1 METQLKYV
9 LVRRRKSEML
19 EFISNHPE
27 SFDQALKLALENEEN
42 LSWRATW
49 LVAGVMEKNDQRARP
64 FIQKIITILPDRDD
78 GHQRELLKILLKM
91 ELDEDFES
99 LLFDISVTLWEQVR
113 KQSSVRYY
121 AFQGM
126 MKVVEKYPELKN
138 EIISLTQPHFV
149 NALSPGV
156 RKSVYRNITDL
167 KSQNEIR

>member
-1 METQLKYV
+1 METQLKHI
-9 LVRRRKSEML
+9 LARRRKSEMV
-19 EFISNHPE
+19 EFMTNHPE
-27 SFDQALKLALENEEN
+27 SFDQAMELVLENEEN
-42 LSWRATW
+42 FSWRAAW
-49 LVAGVMEKNDQRARP
+49 LVAGVMEKNDQRVRP
-64 FIQKIITILPDRDD
+64 FIQKIIEVLPDRED
-78 GHQRELLKILLKM
+78 GYQRELLKILLKM

-138 EIISLTQPHFV
+138 EVLSLTQPHFV

-156 RKSVYRNITDL
+156 RKGIYKKL
-167 KSQNEIR
+167 NELNS

>member
-1 METQLKYV
+1 MSDTLRSV
-9 LVRRRKSEML
+9 LIRKRKSEMV
-19 EFISNHPE
+19 EFMSNHPG
-27 SFDQALKLALENEEN
+27 SFDQAIKLALENEEN
-42 LSWRATW
+42 LSWRAAW
-49 LVAGVMEKNDQRARP
+49 LVTGIMEKNDPRVKP
-64 FIQKIITILPDRDD
+64 FIQKIINVLPERDD

-138 EIISLTQPHFV
+138 EVLSLTQPHFV

-156 RKSVYRNITDL
+156 RKSVYRNI
-167 KSQNEIR
+167 NELS

>member
-1 METQLKYV
+1 MV
-9 LVRRRKSEML
+9 
-19 EFISNHPE
+19 EFKESHPE

-42 LSWRATW
+42 LSWRAAW
-49 LVAGVMEKNDQRARP
+49 LVAGIMKENDQRVKP
-64 FIQKIITILPDRDD
+64 YIQKIITVLPDRND

-138 EIISLTQPHFV
+138 EILSLAQPHFV
-149 NALSPGV
+149 NTLSPGV
-156 RKSVYRNITDL
+156 RKGVL
-167 KSQNEIR
+167 KGINELTSQNLS

>member
-1 METQLKYV
+1 MV
-9 LVRRRKSEML
+9 
-19 EFISNHPE
+19 EFMTNHPE
-27 SFDQALKLALENEEN
+27 SFDQAMELVLENEEN
-42 LSWRATW
+42 FSWRAAW
-49 LVAGVMEKNDQRARP
+49 LVAGVMEKNDQRVRP
-64 FIQKIITILPDRDD
+64 FIQKIIEVLPDRED

-138 EIISLTQPHFV
+138 EVLSLTQPHFV

-156 RKSVYRNITDL
+156 RKGVYKKL
-167 KSQNEIR
+167 NELNS

>member
-1 METQLKYV
+1 MSETLRSV
-9 LVRRRKSEML
+9 LIRRRKSEMV
-19 EFISNHPE
+19 EFMNNHPG
-27 SFDQALKLALENEEN
+27 SFDQAIKLALENEEN

-49 LVAGVMEKNDQRARP
+49 LVAGIMKKNDPRVKP
-64 FIQKIITILPDRDD
+64 FIQKIINVLPDRED

-91 ELDEDFES
+91 DLNEDFES

-138 EIISLTQPHFV
+138 EVLSLAQPHFV
-149 NALSPGV
+149 NTLSPGV
-156 RKSVYRNITDL
+156 RKGVL
-167 KSQNEIR
+167 KSINELTSQNLS

>member
-1 METQLKYV
+1 MSDTLRSV
-9 LVRRRKSEML
+9 LIRRRKYEMV
-19 EFISNHPE
+19 EFMTNHTE
-27 SFDQALKLALENEEN
+27 SFDQAMKLALENEEN
-42 LSWRATW
+42 LSWRSAW
-49 LVAGVMEKNDQRARP
+49 LVAGIMNKNDQRVKP
-64 FIQKIITILPDRDD
+64 FIQRIIDALPFRDD

-91 ELDEDFES
+91 ELDEEFES

-156 RKSVYRNITDL
+156 RKGVLKGINEL
-167 KSQNEIR
+167 KS

>member
-1 METQLKYV
+1 MSETLRSV
-9 LVRRRKSEML
+9 LIRRRKSEMV
-19 EFISNHPE
+19 EFMNNHPG
-27 SFDQALKLALENEEN
+27 SFDQAIELALENEEN
-42 LSWRATW
+42 FSWRASW
-49 LVAGVMEKNDQRARP
+49 LIAGVMEKDDQRVRP
-64 FIQKIITILPDRDD
+64 FIQKIIEVLPDRDD

-138 EIISLTQPHFV
+138 EVLSLAQPHFV

-156 RKSVYRNITDL
+156 RKGIYKKL
-167 KSQNEIR
+167 NELNS

>member
-1 METQLKYV
+1 MSETLRSV
-9 LVRRRKSEML
+9 LIRRRKSEMV
-19 EFISNHPE
+19 EFMESHPE
-27 SFDQALKLALENEEN
+27 SFDQALKLALKNEEN
-42 LSWRATW
+42 LSWRAAW
-49 LVAGVMEKNDQRARP
+49 LVAGIMKENDQRVKP
-64 FIQKIITILPDRDD
+64 FIQKIIDVLPYRDD

-138 EIISLTQPHFV
+138 EILSLAQPHFV
-149 NALSPGV
+149 NTLSPGI
-156 RKSVYRNITDL
+156 RKGVYKSINEL
-167 KSQNEIR
+167 KS

>member
-1 METQLKYV
+1 MSDTLRSV
-9 LVRRRKSEML
+9 LIRRRKSEMVK
-19 EFISNHPE
+19 FMSNHPG
-27 SFDQALKLALENEEN
+27 SFDQAIKLALENEEN
-42 LSWRATW
+42 LSWRAAW
-49 LVAGVMEKNDQRARP
+49 LVAGIMEKNDPRVKS
-64 FIQKIITILPDRDD
+64 FIQKIINVLPERDD

-138 EIISLTQPHFV
+138 EVLSLTQPHFV

-156 RKSVYRNITDL
+156 RKSVLKNISEL
-167 KSQNEIR
+167 S

>member
-1 METQLKYV
+1 MSETLRSV
-9 LVRRRKSEML
+9 LIRRRKSEMV
-19 EFISNHPE
+19 EFMDNHPG
-27 SFDQALKLALENEEN
+27 SFDQAIKLALENEEN

-49 LVAGVMEKNDQRARP
+49 LVAGIMKKNDPRVKP
-64 FIQKIITILPDRDD
+64 FIQKIIEVLPDRDD

-91 ELDEDFES
+91 DLGEDFES

-138 EIISLTQPHFV
+138 EVLSLAQPHFV
-149 NALSPGV
+149 NTLSPGV
-156 RKSVYRNITDL
+156 RKGIYKKL
-167 KSQNEIR
+167 NELNS

>member
-1 METQLKYV
+1 MV
-9 LVRRRKSEML
+9 
-19 EFISNHPE
+19 EFMNNHPE
-27 SFDQALKLALENEEN
+27 SFDQAIELALENEEN
-42 LSWRATW
+42 FSWRATW
-49 LVAGVMEKNDQRARP
+49 LVAGVMEKDDQRVRP
-64 FIQKIITILPDRDD
+64 FIQKIIEVLPDRDD

-138 EIISLTQPHFV
+138 EVLSLAQPHFV
-149 NALSPGV
+149 NTLSPGV
-156 RKSVYRNITDL
+156 RKGVL
-167 KSQNEIR
+167 KSINELTSQNLS

>member
-1 METQLKYV
+1 MSDTLRSV
-9 LVRRRKSEML
+9 LIRRRKSEMV
-19 EFISNHPE
+19 EFMSNHPH
-27 SFDQALKLALENEEN
+27 SFDQAMELALGNEEN

-49 LVAGVMEKNDQRARP
+49 LVAGIQKKNDLRIKP
-64 FIQKIITILPDRDD
+64 FIQKIIDILPDRDD

-121 AFQGM
+121 AFLGM

-138 EIISLTQPHFV
+138 EVISLTQPHFI
-149 NALSPGV
+149 NSLSPGI
-156 RKSVYRNITDL
+156 RKGIY
-167 KSQNEIR
+167 KSINQLNS

>member
-1 METQLKYV
+1 MSETLRSV
-9 LVRRRKSEML
+9 LIRRRKSEMV
-19 EFISNHPE
+19 EFMNNHPG
-27 SFDQALKLALENEEN
+27 SFDQAIKLALENEEN

-49 LVAGVMEKNDQRARP
+49 LVAGIMKKNDPRVKP
-64 FIQKIITILPDRDD
+64 FIQKIINVLPDRED

-138 EIISLTQPHFV
+138 EVLSLAQPHFV
-149 NALSPGV
+149 NTLSPGV
-156 RKSVYRNITDL
+156 RKGIYKKL
-167 KSQNEIR
+167 NELNS

>member
-1 METQLKYV
+1 MSDTIRSILI
-9 LVRRRKSEML
+9 RRRKSEME
-19 EFISNHPE
+19 EFMTNHPG
-27 SFDQALKLALENEEN
+27 SFDQAIKLALENEEN
-42 LSWRATW
+42 LSWRAAW
-49 LVAGVMEKNDQRARP
+49 LVAGIMEKNDPRVIP
-64 FIQKIITILPDRDD
+64 YIPKIINILPDRSD

-138 EIISLTQPHFV
+138 EVLSLTQPHFV

-156 RKSVYRNITDL
+156 RKSVYRNI
-167 KSQNEIR
+167 NELS

>member
-1 METQLKYV
+1 MSETLRSV
-9 LVRRRKSEML
+9 LIRRRKSEMV
-19 EFISNHPE
+19 EFMNNHPG
-27 SFDQALKLALENEEN
+27 SFDQAIKLALENEDN

-49 LVAGVMEKNDQRARP
+49 LVAGVMEKDDQRVRP
-64 FIQKIITILPDRDD
+64 FIQKIIEVLPDRDD

-138 EIISLTQPHFV
+138 EVLSLAQPHFV
-149 NALSPGV
+149 NTLSPGV
-156 RKSVYRNITDL
+156 RKGIYKKL
-167 KSQNEIR
+167 NELNS

>member
-1 METQLKYV
+1 MSDTLRSV
-9 LVRRRKSEML
+9 LIRRRKSEMID
-19 EFISNHPE
+19 FMSNHPE
-27 SFDQALKLALENEEN
+27 AFDQAIKLALENEEN
-42 LSWRATW
+42 FSWRAAW
-49 LVAGVMEKNDQRARP
+49 LVAGVMEKNDQRVRP
-64 FIQKIITILPDRDD
+64 FIQKIIDALPDRDD

-99 LLFDISVTLWEQVR
+99 LLFDLSVTLWEQVR

-138 EIISLTQPHFV
+138 EILSLTQPHFV

-156 RKSVYRNITDL
+156 RKSVHKSINELT
-167 KSQNEIR
+167 SQNLS

>member
-1 METQLKYV
+1 MSETLRSV
-9 LVRRRKSEML
+9 LIRRRKSEMV
-19 EFISNHPE
+19 EFMDSHPE
-27 SFDQALKLALENEEN
+27 SFDQAIKLALENEEN

-49 LVAGVMEKNDQRARP
+49 LVAGVMEKDDQRVRP
-64 FIQKIITILPDRDD
+64 FIQKIIEVLPDRDD

-138 EIISLTQPHFV
+138 EVLSLAQPHFV
-149 NALSPGV
+149 NTLSPGV
-156 RKSVYRNITDL
+156 RKGVL
-167 KSQNEIR
+167 KSINELTSQNLS

>member
-1 METQLKYV
+1 
-9 LVRRRKSEML
+9 
-19 EFISNHPE
+19 
-27 SFDQALKLALENEEN
+27 
-42 LSWRATW
+42 
-49 LVAGVMEKNDQRARP
+49 
-64 FIQKIITILPDRDD
+64 
-78 GHQRELLKILLKM
+78 M

-156 RKSVYRNITDL
+156 RKSVYRNINEL
-167 KSQNEIR
+167 KSQNEIS